1 MKGKWIAVFR
11 ITSAMIAI
19 MLFDG
24 CFYAEESSTKAPRI
38 QNAKQWIETLEVD
51 PNTNCGELNYPCFWK
66 RVELPEGQYE
76 VILTE
81 LDVTSGGFP
90 YIKSGVGNKETGAYD
105 QQFSHIGQKYTYTGP
120 TYIAGYFIDAK
131 GTKSDNSGKA
141 VYKVSKI
148 K

>member
-11 ITSAMIAI
+11 IASAMIAI

-51 PNTNCGELNYPCFWK
+51 PNENCAELDYPSFWK
-66 RVELPEGQYE
+66 RIELPDGEYE
-76 VILTE
+76 VTLIE

-90 YIKSGVGNKETGAYD
+90 HIKSGTGNKETGAYD
-105 QQFSHIGQKYTYTGP
+105 QQFSKAGQKYNYVGP

-131 GTKSDNSGKA
+131 GSRSDNSGKA
-141 VYKVSKI
+141 IFKIRKI